1 MPTEMKTMK
10 ELKPVDVTTTP
21 EVLRL
26 AQEVARTRVPVMLKT
41 DQEDLAVLTPAA
53 KPKRRSGKAK
63 PVTEDDPLFSLIG
76 IGRSQ
81 TPGGMSARKH
91 EALARVYH
99 PRKVSPWPEN

>member
-1 MPTEMKTMK
+1 MK
-10 ELKPVDVTTTP
+10 ELKPVDITSTP

-26 AQEVARTRVPVMLKT
+26 AQEVARSGVPLMLRT

-53 KPKRRSGKAK
+53 KPKRRSGRAK
-63 PVTEDDPLFSLIG
+63 PVTKDDPLFSLIG

-91 EALARVYH
+91 EALARAYR
-99 PRKVSPWPEN
+99 PKPING